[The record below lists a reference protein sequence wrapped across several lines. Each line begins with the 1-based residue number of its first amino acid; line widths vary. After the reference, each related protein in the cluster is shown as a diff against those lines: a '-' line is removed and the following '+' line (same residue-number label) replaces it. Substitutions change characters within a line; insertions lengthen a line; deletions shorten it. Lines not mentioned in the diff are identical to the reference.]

1 MFILRMVV
9 RYVLRVREQEIIDET
24 TAGNKNVGYQGCN
37 LKLVCI
43 SIDEIFEFQNAY
55 GKLGDV
61 KLVYVKKFVWF
72 GRDPRHTLLRQIRPT
87 ENIW

>member
-1 MFILRMVV
+1 
-9 RYVLRVREQEIIDET
+9 
-24 TAGNKNVGYQGCN
+24 

-72 GRDPRHTLLRQIRPT
+72 G
-87 ENIW
+87 